1 MVSKLINL
9 KKIKKV
15 CNEIQISESNKCK
28 RKEVIGSL
36 NNKLDIEKLY
46 KTYYMKIYSYIMT
59 IIKDVVEAEELT
71 QETFYKAIKSSYR
84 GDASEFTWLCA
95 IAKNVCYDY
104 LKKSNKLENLDS
116 DISSENTIES
126 MIVNKESTL
135 RIHMVLHELSEPYKE
150 VFSLRIFGEL
160 SFKEI
165 GQIFNKSENWAR
177 VTYHRARLKIQ
188 DKL

>member
-9 KKIKKV
+9 KKLKKV

-71 QETFYKAIKSSYR
+71 QETFYKAIININKFR
-84 GDASEFTWLCA
+84 GDCKLETWLCI
-95 IAKNVCYDY
+95 IARNLYHKYQKKNIR
-104 LKKSNKLENLDS
+104 S
-116 DISSENTIES
+116 DCS
-126 MIVNKESTL
+126 V
-135 RIHMVLHELSEPYKE
+135 H
-150 VFSLRIFGEL
+150 
-160 SFKEI
+160 
-165 GQIFNKSENWAR
+165 
-177 VTYHRARLKIQ
+177 
-188 DKL
+188 